1 MISLSSVAGFCP
13 SSSFLTF
20 SAEYTSNSNLS
31 SVLMSLRKNNVFI
44 IFQLIYQYGVDK
56 KTFFQQFQEF
66 LMKVKLP
73 TKESQTLFQKESETL
88 LQIELDKMCGKGQYM
103 LASQNIFMYDLFG
116 KKLQKEMNL
125 SYYSKEKWEM
135 LFTCGKVVRS

>member
-1 MISLSSVAGFCP
+1 MLKNYFLPSWESSWMIGLSSVAGFCP

-44 IFQLIYQYGVDK
+44 IFQLLYQYGVDK

-88 LQIELDKMCGKGQYM
+88 LRIELDKMCGKGQYM
-103 LASQNIFMYDLFG
+103 LASQNILFMIFLEKSYR
-116 KKLQKEMNL
+116 KK
-125 SYYSKEKWEM
+125 
-135 LFTCGKVVRS
+135 